1 MTYEKITADE
11 DTIRALHAQGVG
23 VKEIVRR
30 TGRSR
35 KFVRE
40 VVRGGRTEPFR
51 PRGHSLEP
59 WLDRLNTEWSGGCR
73 NGAELWRRL
82 RAAGFAG
89 SLRVVTEWATRQRRA
104 DTPGA
109 PLRCPAPRA
118 LARLLTTARD
128 KLTRTEAVI
137 VATAERAV
145 PDLVAARGV
154 TDAFH
159 ALIRG
164 RDAAGLDT
172 WIETA
177 LTSPLESFAKGVA
190 ADRAA
195 IAAAI
200 ETPWSNGQ
208 TEGQICRLKTL
219 KRQMG
224 GRANV
229 DLLKARLLPAA

>member
-1 MTYEKITADE
+1 MERRLPQRR
-11 DTIRALHAQGVG
+11 RALAAAA
-23 VKEIVRR
+23 
-30 TGRSR
+30 
-35 KFVRE
+35 F
-40 VVRGGRTEPFR
+40 
-51 PRGHSLEP
+51 
-59 WLDRLNTEWSGGCR
+59 
-73 NGAELWRRL
+73 
-82 RAAGFAG
+82 AGFAG

-109 PLRCPAPRA
+109 PSRCPAPRA

-164 RDAAGLDT
+164 RNCAA
-172 WIETA
+172 
-177 LTSPLESFAKGVA
+177 V
-190 ADRAA
+190 
-195 IAAAI
+195 AAAI

-219 KRQMG
+219 KTAN
-224 GRANV
+224 GR
-229 DLLKARLLPAA
+229 KSERRPPQG

>member
-1 MTYEKITADE
+1 LSDRSRFVG
-11 DTIRALHAQGVG
+11 RAAPLPSPRRWRQERQHRVERRDAARAQGG
-23 VKEIVRR
+23 VEL
-30 TGRSR
+30 
-35 KFVRE
+35 RE
-40 VVRGGRTEPFR
+40 
-51 PRGHSLEP
+51 
-59 WLDRLNTEWSGGCR
+59 
-73 NGAELWRRL
+73 
-82 RAAGFAG
+82 
-89 SLRVVTEWATRQRRA
+89 QRH
-104 DTPGA
+104 DH
-109 PLRCPAPRA
+109 PLRRGQ
-118 LARLLTTARD
+118 R
-128 KLTRTEAVI
+128 
-137 VATAERAV
+137 

-159 ALIRG
+159 ALIRS
-164 RDAAGLDT
+164 RDATGLDA

-177 LTSPLESFAKGVA
+177 LASPLESFAKGVA

-229 DLLKARLLPAA
+229 DLLKERMLPAA

>member
-1 MTYEKITADE
+1 
-11 DTIRALHAQGVG
+11 
-23 VKEIVRR
+23 RR
-30 TGRSR
+30 RRQSAPPSRHPPIHSEFSRSSRGSRECARGRNGS
-35 KFVRE
+35 V
-40 VVRGGRTEPFR
+40 R
-51 PRGHSLEP
+51 PRAHSLEP
-59 WLDRLNTEWSGGCR
+59 RLDRLNSEWIGGCR
-73 NGAELWRRL
+73 DGAELWRRL
-82 RAAGFAG
+82 RPAGFAG
-89 SLRVVTEWATRQRRA
+89 SLRVVAEWATRQRRA

-109 PLRCPAPRA
+109 PSRCPASRA
-118 LARLLTTARD
+118 LARLSTTARD

-137 VATAERAV
+137 VAASEGAV

-164 RDAAGLDT
+164 RDAAGLDAR
-172 WIETA
+172 IKSA
-177 LTSPLESFAKGVA
+177 LASPLESFAKGVA
-190 ADRAA
+190 TDRSA

-208 TEGQICRLKTL
+208 TEGRICRLKTL

-229 DLLKARLLPAA
+229 DLLKARMLPAA